1 MADSP
6 QVTGILET
14 SLYVAD
20 VERAKSF
27 YQSLFGFE
35 CLLTDERLCALAVDG
50 KQVLLL
56 FRKRG
61 SVNSVEIPGG
71 TIPGHDGSG
80 EMHVAFSIALSQF
93 EEWRKRLQEQNVAIE
108 STVRWPRGGQS
119 LYFRD
124 LDNHLIELAT
134 PGVWSI
140 Y

>member
-6 QVTGILET
+6 QVAGILET

>member
-6 QVTGILET
+6 KVTGILET

-27 YQSLFGFE
+27 YQSLFDFE
-35 CLLTDERLCALAVDG
+35 LLLEDDRLCALAVDG
-50 KQVLLL
+50 RQVLLL
-56 FRKRG
+56 FRKLG
-61 SVNSVEIPGG
+61 SVNSVETPGG

-80 EMHVAFSIALSQF
+80 EMHVAFSIAPSQF

-108 STVRWPRGGQS
+108 STVRWPRGGES

>member
-1 MADSP
+1 VADSL

-80 EMHVAFSIALSQF
+80 ETHVAFSIAPSQF
-93 EEWRKRLQEQNVAIE
+93 AEWRERLQEQNVAIE

-124 LDNHLIELAT
+124 LDNHLIELST

>member
-1 MADSP
+1 VADSP

-93 EEWRKRLQEQNVAIE
+93 EEWRERLQEQNVAIE

-124 LDNHLIELAT
+124 LDNHLIELST

>member
-1 MADSP
+1 VADSP

-80 EMHVAFSIALSQF
+80 EMHVAFSITPSQF
-93 EEWRKRLQEQNVAIE
+93 EGWRKRLQEQNVAIE

>member
-1 MADSP
+1 VADSL

-124 LDNHLIELAT
+124 LDNHLIELST

>member
-1 MADSP
+1 MVGSP
-6 QVTGILET
+6 QVTGVLET

-20 VERAKSF
+20 VERSKRF
-27 YQSLFGFE
+27 YQVLFGFE
-35 CLLTDERLCALAVDG
+35 VLLEDDRLSALAVDG

-56 FRKRG
+56 FRKKG
-61 SVNSVEIPGG
+61 SVNSVVIPGG

-80 EMHVAFSIALSQF
+80 EQHMAFSIAGSQL
-93 EEWRKRLQEQNVAIE
+93 EAWRNRLQEQGIAIE
-108 STVRWPRGGQS
+108 STVRWPRGGES

-124 LDNHLIELAT
+124 PDNHLMELAT

>member
-6 QVTGILET
+6 KVTGILET

-20 VERAKSF
+20 VERSRSF

-56 FRKRG
+56 FRKLG

-80 EMHVAFSIALSQF
+80 EMHVAFSIAPSQF

-108 STVRWPRGGQS
+108 SAVRWPRGGES

>member
-1 MADSP
+1 VADSP